1 MLKTKII
8 KIGNIKIGGG
18 LPVRIQSM
26 TNTPTWD
33 VAKTV
38 KQIKELEKAGCEI
51 IRVSVPDLKSAQAI
65 SKIKK
70 RINIP
75 LVADIH
81 FSDSLALEA
90 IRQGADKI
98 RINPGNFPKNGLKA
112 IVDLAK
118 QKNIPIRIGINSGS
132 LEKDIQGKIKKA
144 TPEMMVESALRNIR
158 LIEKLGFKNLV
169 LSIKAPDIQRTIRA
183 HELLS
188 KKTSYPIHIGITEA
202 GTEFSGTIKSAIGL
216 GYLLLNGIGDT
227 IRVSLSANPVKEVLV
242 AWEILKS
249 LGLRERGAKIVSCP
263 TCSRT
268 KINVIKIA
276 KDLERI
282 TATIKKPIKIAV
294 MGCIV
299 NGLGEGREADLAIV
313 GGTKGTALLMKNGKI
328 VKRGKEKDLFKIL
341 RKEICNFKN

>member
-1 MLKTKII
+1 MPKTNVI

-81 FSDSLALEA
+81 FSDTLALEA
-90 IRQGADKI
+90 IKQGADKI
-98 RINPGNFPKNGLKA
+98 RINPGNFPKKGLRA

-118 QKNIPIRIGINSGS
+118 KKNIPIRIGINSGS
-132 LEKDIQGKIKKA
+132 LEKDIQGKLKKA
-144 TPEMMVESALRNIR
+144 TPEMMAESAMRNIR
-158 LIEKLGFKNLV
+158 LIEKLGFRNLV
-169 LSIKAPDIQRTIRA
+169 VSLKAPDVLRTVKA

-188 KKTSYPIHIGITEA
+188 KKTNYPIHIGVTEA

-216 GYLLLNGIGDT
+216 GYLLFKGIGDT
-227 IRVSLSANPVKEVLV
+227 IRVSLSADPVKEVQV

-268 KINVIKIA
+268 KINVIGIA
-276 KDLERI
+276 KDLERT
-282 TATIKKPIKIAV
+282 TADIKKPIKIAV

-299 NGLGEGREADLAIV
+299 NGLGEGKESALAIV
-313 GGTKGTALLMKNGKI
+313 GSSDNIALLMKNGRT
-328 VKRGKEKDLFKIL
+328 VKKGTEKEIL
-341 RKEICNFKN
+341 RTLKEEISKLKK